1 MKTATAGLALAC
13 ALLFPATLAW
23 TQTIDEV
30 IERSIT
36 AQGGRAALAKLKSR
50 STAGTI
56 VFATPAGELSGTI
69 EVLNAA
75 PNKVRTLVKA
85 DLSAVGAGQLVIDQR
100 FDGSSGYVLD
110 TMQGT
115 REITGDQLLN
125 LKNGSFPHPFLNY
138 KDHGTTAKLL
148 GKEKA
153 GDREA
158 FVVNFDPATGSAIKE
173 YIDAETYLPIK
184 MIIRMNIPQFGGDL
198 EQTNEFSDYR
208 EVDGIKLPFR
218 MRSTS
223 NVQNFNVTITK
234 VEHNVTVDQTLFSKP
249 ADK

>member
-13 ALLFPATLAW
+13 ALLLPTTLAW
-23 TQTIDEV
+23 SQTIDEV

-50 STAGTI
+50 STTGTI
-56 VFATPAGELSGTI
+56 VFATPGGELSGTI

-75 PNKVRTLVKA
+75 PNKIRTLVKA

-110 TMQGT
+110 TMQGN

-138 KDHGTTAKLL
+138 KDMGTTAELL
-148 GKEKA
+148 GKEKV

-158 FVVNFDPATGSAIKE
+158 FVVNFDPATGSAVKE

-184 MIIRMNIPQFGGDL
+184 VIVRMNIPQFGGEL

-208 EVDGIKLPFR
+208 NVDGIKLPFKL
-218 MRSTS
+218 RSTS
-223 NVQNFNVTITK
+223 SVQNFNVTITK
-234 VEHNVTVDQTLFSKP
+234 VEHNGTVDQSLFSKP
-249 ADK
+249 AEK